1 MVPSV
6 DKVEGTTVTGWL
18 VETDQGVDS
27 AVETN
32 VETDSVDV
40 LTGELFSV
48 DKSVINWFG
57 EVVSRLVIGVDRV
70 EASELTVEVVTGI
83 KVDSRLGRPVVNM
96 VALVVNDSVV
106 TSSNVV
112 EDKESIV
119 EEGTV

>member
-48 DKSVINWFG
+48 DKSVINWVG
-57 EVVSRLVIGVDRV
+57 EVVSRLVIGVDGV

>member
-48 DKSVINWFG
+48 DKSVINWVG
-57 EVVSRLVIGVDRV
+57 EVVSRLVIGVDGV

-96 VALVVNDSVV
+96 VALVVYDSVV